1 MSRIHHLA
9 VGLVIAG
16 ALLAGRAGQAYEIKA
31 GDQVVRAGA
40 GGSFNFVRHRL
51 VTRETPQALATLGL
65 VYDYALTDSFSVTGA
80 LRPGVAD
87 RYLDLPLAAGVRYRF
102 PGLKAPLIPYA
113 GAELVV
119 DLGVPLGPPPLHVN
133 LGVRAAGG
141 LEYFVTG
148 NFGVGVEFGLETG
161 PLLTPAFDV
170 ESAAELALVC
180 GYRF

>member
-1 MSRIHHLA
+1 MRAFLVLTALA
-9 VGLVIAG
+9 ST
-16 ALLAGRAGQAYEIKA
+16 LLAADPAAAYQIKG
-31 GDQVVRAGA
+31 GDQTVRAGA

-51 VTRETPQALATLGL
+51 VTRETPQALATLAL

-87 RYLDLPLAAGVRYRF
+87 AYVELPLAVGARYRF
-102 PGLKAPLIPYA
+102 AGLKAPLIPYA
-113 GAELVV
+113 GAELVAG
-119 DLGVPLGPPPLHVN
+119 LGLPLGPPPPHVN
-133 LGVRAAGG
+133 LGLRVAGG
-141 LEYFVTG
+141 LEYFITG
-148 NFGVGVEFGLETG
+148 NFGVGVELGLETG